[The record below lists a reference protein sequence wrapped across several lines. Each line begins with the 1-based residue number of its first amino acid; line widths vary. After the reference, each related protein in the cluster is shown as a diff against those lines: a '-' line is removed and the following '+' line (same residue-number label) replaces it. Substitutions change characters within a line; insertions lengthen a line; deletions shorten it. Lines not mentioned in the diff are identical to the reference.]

1 MNHDTTEP
9 EVTAVPWVV
18 VTGASEGIGLHIA
31 HRFAALG
38 RHVILV
44 ARGEDRL
51 RAAASAIADRH
62 GVRAI
67 PIALDV
73 TAADAATRLADAAHE
88 AGGFVDVLV
97 NNAGVGLSGRFD
109 DALTEQIAAVLDVNV
124 RALTIMCRH
133 FLPGMRARRRGGI
146 LNIASLGGY
155 TPGPWQAVYYASKAY
170 VISLSEALAAEV
182 GADRVRVTVVA
193 PGPVDTG
200 FHDKMGALDSYYR
213 FLLPMP
219 GPESIAHVAVIGYRM
234 GLRLVLPD
242 IWGLVMTPFLR
253 ILPHRMTVPIV
264 GWLLRPRK
272 HEVEDARGP
281 GA

>member
-1 MNHDTTEP
+1 MNPDTTKLAI
-9 EVTAVPWVV
+9 VAVPWVV

-38 RHVILV
+38 RDVILI
-44 ARGEDRL
+44 ARGEERL

-62 GVRAI
+62 GVRAL
-67 PIALDV
+67 PVALDV
-73 TAADAATRLADAAHE
+73 TAVDAAARIASAADE

-109 DALTEQIAAVLDVNV
+109 AAPTDHIAALLDLNVCALT
-124 RALTIMCRH
+124 ALSRH

-146 LNIASLGGY
+146 LNIASLAGY

-182 GADRVRVTVVA
+182 AADRVRVTVVV
-193 PGPVDTG
+193 PGPIVTR

-219 GPESIAHVAVIGYRM
+219 GPESIAHLAVFGYRL
-234 GLRLVLPD
+234 GLRLIVPD
-242 IWGLVMTPFLR
+242 IWGFVMMPFLR
-253 ILPHRMTVPIV
+253 ILPHRLTVPIV
-264 GWLLRPRK
+264 GWLLRPRR
-272 HEVEDARGP
+272 HEVEDA
-281 GA
+281 

>member
-1 MNHDTTEP
+1 MTHDTTKAE
-9 EVTAVPWVV
+9 TAAVPWVV

-38 RHVILV
+38 RPVILV

-51 RAAASAIADRH
+51 RTAAAAIADRH

-67 PIALDV
+67 ALALDL
-73 TAADAATRLADAAHE
+73 TAADAAARIAAAADAA
-88 AGGFVDVLV
+88 GGWVDVLV
-97 NNAGVGLSGRFD
+97 NNAGAGLSGRFD
-109 DALTEQIAAVLDVNV
+109 DAPTDKIVAVLDLNV
-124 RALTIMCRH
+124 RALTVLSRH

-146 LNIASLGGY
+146 LNVASLGGY

-182 GADRVRVTVVA
+182 AADRVRVTVVA

-200 FHDKMGALDSYYR
+200 FHGKMGALDSIYR
-213 FLLPMP
+213 FLLPMA
-219 GPESIAHVAVIGYRM
+219 GPESIALIAVIGYRL
-234 GLRLVLPD
+234 GLRLVLTD
-242 IWGLVMTPFLR
+242 IWGVVMTPFLR
-253 ILPHRMTVPIV
+253 ILPHRVTVPMV
-264 GWLLRPRK
+264 GWLLRPRR

>member
-9 EVTAVPWVV
+9 EVTAVAWVV

-38 RHVILV
+38 RDVILI

-62 GVRAI
+62 GVRAL
-67 PIALDV
+67 PVALDV
-73 TAADAATRLADAAHE
+73 TAVDAAARIASAADE

-109 DALTEQIAAVLDVNV
+109 DLPTDRIAAVLDLNV
-124 RALTIMCRH
+124 RALTALSRH

-146 LNIASLGGY
+146 LNIASLAGY

-170 VISLSEALAAEV
+170 VISLSEALATEV
-182 GADRVRVTVVA
+182 AADRVRVTVIV
-193 PGPVDTG
+193 PGPIATR
-200 FHDKMGALDSYYR
+200 FHDKMGTLDSYYR

-219 GPESIAHVAVIGYRM
+219 GPESIAHVAVLGYRL
-234 GLRLVLPD
+234 GLRLVVPD
-242 IWGLVMTPFLR
+242 IWGLVMIPFLR
-253 ILPHRMTVPIV
+253 ILPHRLTVPIV
-264 GWLLRPRK
+264 GWLLRPRR

-281 GA
+281 RT

>member
-1 MNHDTTEP
+1 MTRDKTEP
-9 EVTAVPWVV
+9 EAVAVPWVV

-38 RHVILV
+38 RDVILV
-44 ARGEDRL
+44 ARGEERL
-51 RAAASAIADRH
+51 RTAASAIADRH

-67 PIALDV
+67 PVALDLTV
-73 TAADAATRLADAAHE
+73 ADAAARIAAAADAA
-88 AGGFVDVLV
+88 GGYVDVLV
-97 NNAGVGLSGRFD
+97 NNAGIGLSGRFD
-109 DALTEQIAAVLDVNV
+109 EGPTDQIAALLDLNV
-124 RALTIMCRH
+124 RALTVLSRH
-133 FLPGMRARRRGGI
+133 FLPGMRTRRRGGI
-146 LNIASLGGY
+146 LNIASLAGY

-182 GADRVRVTVVA
+182 AADRVRITVVA
-193 PGPVDTG
+193 PGPVATG
-200 FHDKMGALDSYYR
+200 FHDKMGAVDCFYR

-219 GPESIAHVAVIGYRM
+219 GPESIALFAVIGYRL

-242 IWGLVMTPFLR
+242 IWGLVMMPFLR
-253 ILPHRMTVPIV
+253 ILPHRVTVPMV
-264 GWLLRPRK
+264 GWLLRPRR